1 VYLGRVRLVLRR
13 VFHFFSE
20 KVYITY
26 LNSNQGILI
35 ATQIESLRIVRERQS
50 RPREKWRNFI
60 EWFNSV
66 IMESEI
72 YDFRYPVKGCY
83 VWRPYGMKI
92 RRNVEDLLRKLLD
105 ETGHEEVKFPVFI
118 PQEFFSKEAEHFRN
132 FEQEVFWVTKGLSG
146 EERLILR
153 PTSETAI
160 YPMVKNWIY
169 DHKDLP
175 FKIYQIVN
183 VFRAETKMTHPMIR
197 LREISMFK
205 EAHTFHADRED
216 AERQIREALEIYK
229 RYFDQLCVPYI
240 ISIRPEWDKFPG
252 AVYTIAFD
260 TIMPDGK
267 TLQIGTIHY
276 LGTNFSK
283 VFEVMYLKPDGK
295 RDYVHMTCYGISER
309 SIAAMLALHGDDRG
323 LCIPPNIAPIQVVI
337 IPIMYKEV
345 KEKVREEAYKILE
358 ELKSSNIRAVVDD
371 REDKTPGWKYYYWEL
386 KGVPIRIEIG
396 PKDIES
402 RKVTVV
408 RRDTFEKYEVDRT
421 ELIEALKY
429 LFNKVI
435 ENLRQEAWNFLTS
448 RIKLVSKIEEAKEL
462 VDKGNI
468 VEIPWCG
475 RKECGLK
482 IQELTD
488 SDALGTPIDKD
499 VSSEIKDLRDPICG
513 ERANTLLRIALR
525 Y

>member
-1 VYLGRVRLVLRR
+1 MV
-13 VFHFFSE
+13 SIIA
-20 KVYITY
+20 KVP
-26 LNSNQGILI
+26 S
-35 ATQIESLRIVRERQS
+35 SLRVVRQAQE
-50 RPREKWRNFI
+50 RPREKWRRFI
-60 EWFNSV
+60 EWFNNV
-66 IMESEI
+66 IMESEL
-72 YDFRYPVKGCY
+72 YDYRYPVKGCY
-83 VWRPYGMKI
+83 VWRPYGMKL
-92 RRNVEDLLRKLLD
+92 RRNVEAYIRKLLE
-105 ETGHEEVKFPVFI
+105 ETGHEEVLFPVFI
-118 PQEFFSKEAEHFRN
+118 PQEFFAKEAEHFRN
-132 FEQEVFWVTKGLSG
+132 FEREVFWVTKGLSG

-175 FKIYQIVN
+175 FKIYQIVS

-205 EAHTFHADRED
+205 EAHTFHADQED
-216 AERQIREALEIYK
+216 AERQIREAMEIYRK
-229 RYFDQLCVPYI
+229 FFDYLCVSYI
-240 ISIRPEWDKFPG
+240 ISKRPEWDKFPG

-260 TIMPDGK
+260 TVMPDGK

-276 LGTNFSK
+276 LGTNFSR
-283 VFEVMYLKPDGK
+283 VFEVMYLRPDGK

-309 SIAAMLALHGDDRG
+309 SIAAMIALHGDDRG
-323 LCIPPNIAPIQVVI
+323 LCLPPQVAPTQVVI

-345 KEKVREEAYKILE
+345 KEQTRQEAYKILE
-358 ELKSSNIRAVVDD
+358 ELRQANIRAQVDD

-396 PKDIES
+396 PKDLEQ

-421 ELIEALKY
+421 ELVDAILY
-429 LFNKVI
+429 LFTEI
-435 ENLRQEAWNFLTS
+435 SRNLRENAWNFL
-448 RIKLVSKIEEAKEL
+448 RQHIKQASNIEEAKKLIDE
-462 VDKGNI
+462 GNI

-475 RKECGLK
+475 QAECGIR
-482 IQELTD
+482 IQELLNA
-488 SDALGTPIDKD
+488 DALGEPVDKD
-499 VSSEIKDLRDPICG
+499 VSKEVVDLRDPVCG
-513 ERANTLLRIALR
+513 KRANTLLRLATR